1 MPISDPKVSV
11 CMTIRRSIHQRMAAA
26 AKAEDRSVSWI
37 ANTAIEEWLARTGH
51 PSALMPNE
59 GAASSSDDGILQI
72 ED

>member
-1 MPISDPKVSV
+1 MPVSDPKISV
-11 CMTIRRSIHQRMAAA
+11 CMTIRKSVHQRMSEA

-51 PSALMPNE
+51 QSTPMPSIS
-59 GAASSSDDGILQI
+59 GDDGILQI